1 MKKIMQFRYEGPNH
15 SNNYPKYSDYMG
27 QLTRN
32 NIFSNYK
39 SISKFGIQGPPGLR
53 FYLNNSL
60 NPITIGKT
68 GIYELDLENIG
79 RINSIQFIESEVSN
93 LINNTDNKLL
103 IDIVYEGV

>member
-1 MKKIMQFRYEGPNH
+1 MKRIAQFRFEGFNSP
-15 SNNYPKYSDYMG
+15 NNYPNFSDYNAM
-27 QLTRN
+27 LTTG
-32 NIFSNYK
+32 NIFHDYRL
-39 SISKFGIQGPPGLR
+39 ISKFGIQGPPGLR

-93 LINNTDNKLL
+93 LINNTGNKLL